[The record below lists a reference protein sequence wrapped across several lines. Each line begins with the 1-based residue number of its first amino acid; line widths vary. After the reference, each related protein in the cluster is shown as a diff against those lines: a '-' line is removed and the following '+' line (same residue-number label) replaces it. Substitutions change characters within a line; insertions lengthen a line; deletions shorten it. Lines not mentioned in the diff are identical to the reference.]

1 MFGNNQLHF
10 FFSDEKYASIFFLI
24 LNATFSSWICLY
36 KLISLLT
43 ICHSCKYKT
52 MVKYPNNMGQ
62 NRYFQ
67 QINKNQTKISAAL
80 QLHLLTIPVFSIQDL
95 DISISWLFHLHQMTH
110 FYTPFFPWKCDHLE
124 HLCIKFDCIYNM
136 YIKKNPISIS
146 VTEKYLAA
154 QSTRTYMLSL
164 QLMTSSWN
172 GKKGSF
178 FFPPSNEG

>member
-1 MFGNNQLHF
+1 M
-10 FFSDEKYASIFFLI
+10 
-24 LNATFSSWICLY
+24 NATFSSWICLY

-43 ICHSCKYKT
+43 ICHSCKLI
-52 MVKYPNNMGQ
+52 Q
-62 NRYFQ
+62 NYSKISQYYGIKQVFST
-67 QINKNQTKISAAL
+67 NQTKISAAL

-124 HLCIKFDCIYNM
+124 YLCIEFDCIYNM
-136 YIKKNPISIS
+136 YINKNPISIS
-146 VTEKYLAA
+146 VIEKYLAA

-172 GKKGSF
+172 GKKSSF
-178 FFPPSNEG
+178 FFPSNEG